1 MTFSPLLYC
10 LSMYGVCC
18 RSNLYFEIAAS
29 VALAETV
36 LLKRQVPEE
45 KFLEFSVARK
55 MREYGLQLLCL
66 YTSVLA

>member
-10 LSMYGVCC
+10 LSMYGVRC

-36 LLKRQVPEE
+36 LLNRQVPGE
-45 KFLEFSVARK
+45 KFHNFIVARK
-55 MREYGLQLLCL
+55 
-66 YTSVLA
+66 TP